1 MAKRIREKAE
11 KLKMNKDTR
20 PYACV
25 RYVRLSPIKAKI
37 VIDQVRGKS
46 YDDAVAILTY
56 MPHDAAKIL
65 LKVVKSA
72 GANAETNKGY
82 NIHDLYL
89 AEVIL
94 GAGPTRVNKV
104 YIRGRGHGA
113 DRIVTKTSHIKVV
126 LDVKE

>member
-11 KLKMNKDTR
+11 LLKQNKDTR

-25 RYVRLSPIKAKI
+25 RYVRLAPTKAKI

-46 YDDAVAILTY
+46 YDDAVAILAN

-72 GANAETNKGY
+72 GANAENNKGL
-82 NIHDLYL
+82 NKNDLFV
-89 AEVIL
+89 AE
-94 GAGPTRVNKV
+94 AYACPGPTFKRLL
-104 YIRGRGHGA
+104 IRARGRA
-113 DRIVTKTSHIKVV
+113 DRMLKRTSHITIV
-126 LDVKE
+126 LDVAE

>member
-11 KLKMNKDTR
+11 LLKQNKDTR

-25 RYVRLSPIKAKI
+25 RYVRLAPTKAKI

-46 YDDAVAILTY
+46 YDDAVAILAN

-72 GANAETNKGY
+72 GANAENNKGMAIWESHHTSEGTDCEIKY
-82 NIHDLYL
+82 K
-89 AEVIL
+89 
-94 GAGPTRVNKV
+94 T
-104 YIRGRGHGA
+104 
-113 DRIVTKTSHIKVV
+113 DRT
-126 LDVKE
+126 L

>member
-11 KLKMNKDTR
+11 LLKQNKDTR

-25 RYVRLSPIKAKI
+25 RYVRLAPTKAKI

-46 YDDAVAILTY
+46 YDDAVAILAN

-72 GANAETNKGY
+72 GANAENNKGM
-82 NIHDLYL
+82 NVHDLYL
-89 AEVIL
+89 AEIIL
-94 GAGPTRVNKV
+94 GQGPTSVHK
-104 YIRGRGHGA
+104 IHWRGRGHGA
-113 DRIVTKTSHIKVV
+113 ERITSRTSHIKVV